1 MNTVSSSSS
10 SSTTIYSYSSNGLSG
25 LFSGLDTETMV
36 KKMLSGTQTKIDKQN
51 QQKQVLTWKQEMYRT
66 AIKDINTFKSKYFDS
81 AYDSTLQTNLCS
93 SDFFNTKA
101 SSVSSG
107 SAVTVKSTDPSAD
120 VGTMSFNVQQLATAA
135 TLDADVQM
143 SSSQSITGS
152 KVDFEKLAEA
162 LDAGDI
168 SFDISLDGVTK
179 QLTLSK
185 SDGIT
190 EDNFESILQDK
201 TEAIF
206 GGYVTASVNNNQVTF
221 AVGDKYQNEAGHE
234 LVITGAGVSN
244 IGITP
249 GASSR
254 LSGLTKLGD
263 LMNAS
268 GTSISGG
275 SYSFSINGQ
284 TFTFSATDTVST
296 MISKINSS
304 NAGVHLSYSSAT
316 DKFSLEAT
324 STGEQYGIKI
334 QQNTGN
340 LLGVLFGEKV
350 ENGAAVSGN
359 ELNTTTLDAKLA
371 DDYTTSK
378 ATLSMNVN
386 GTNYTFSYAPSDAFS
401 RDDLEMSLNS
411 WLKDTFGTQSDGSTN
426 NISYD
431 ISTGKFTTAADYSL
445 SFTKTG
451 VAATDSSASSNLAV
465 AMGLA
470 ENGASNAVTGET
482 KLDAVAGL
490 SGITF
495 LDKDGN
501 VLDHSTAKLSD
512 IAQVKDGDKTY
523 ATSFNSTS
531 GSLVLTPG
539 ESDNATIS
547 FTDPGVKAYFGE
559 TYTTGTGTSSGTVAG
574 KDLLISINGTQTSRS
589 SNTFAVD
596 GLTITAK
603 ALSGDTDTT
612 VDTTL
617 DTDTVVSAIKS
628 FVSDYNSLVSE
639 LYSKI
644 TEDYTYKDYAP
655 LTDAQKDE
663 MSESQITAWEEKA
676 KTGLLRNDST
686 ISSFLQSM
694 ETSFYTTVKDAGIA
708 AYSIGIETISTD
720 LTGKLTL
727 DESALTSALAT
738 NPEAVAKLFTDSTSG
753 LSTMLSKAIDKAAKL
768 SAASP
773 GTLVQIAG
781 ADGWTANAKT
791 NDIYKELQSINDKLD
806 ELKDKYDDEKE
817 RYWNKFNSMETAI
830 ANYQSQ
836 SAMLTSS
843 FSSSS

>member
-1 MNTVSSSSS
+1 MNTVSSSSD
-10 SSTTIYSYSSNGLSG
+10 SSTKTYSYSSNGLSG
-25 LFSGLDTETMV
+25 LFSGLDTESMV

-51 QQKQVLTWKQEMYRT
+51 QQKQILTWKQEMYRT

-81 AYDSTLQTNLCS
+81 AFDSTLKTNLCS
-93 SDFFNTKA
+93 SDFFNAKVST
-101 SSVSSG
+101 VSSG
-107 SAVTVKSTDPSAD
+107 SAVTVKNTDPSAD
-120 VGTMSFNVQQLATAA
+120 VGTMSFNVQQLAKAA
-135 TLDADVQM
+135 RLDSDVQM
-143 SSSQSITGS
+143 SSGQSITGS
-152 KVDFEKLAEA
+152 KVDFEKLAKA
-162 LDAGDI
+162 LEGGDI

-190 EDNFESILQDK
+190 KDNFESVLKDK

-206 GGYVTASVNNNQVTF
+206 GGYVTASVSNDQVTF

-234 LVITGAGVSN
+234 LVITGADVST

-249 GASSR
+249 GSSSR
-254 LSGLTKLGD
+254 LSGFTKLGD
-263 LMNAS
+263 LMN
-268 GTSISGG
+268 ISGG
-275 SYSFSINGQ
+275 AYSFSINGQ
-284 TFTFSATDTVST
+284 SFTFLSTDTVST
-296 MISKINSS
+296 MIGKINSS
-304 NAGVHLSYSSAT
+304 NAGVRLSYSSAT
-316 DKFSLEAT
+316 DKFSLETT
-324 STGEQYGIKI
+324 STGEQYGIEI
-334 QQNTGN
+334 QQSTGN
-340 LLGVLFGEKV
+340 LMSVLFGAKV
-350 ENGAAVSGN
+350 ANGASVSGN
-359 ELNTTTLDAKLA
+359 KLNTTTLDAKL
-371 DDYTTSK
+371 DKNYTTSK
-378 ATLSMNVN
+378 ASLSMNVN
-386 GTNYTFSYAPSDAFS
+386 GTNYTFSYEPKDAFS
-401 RDDLEMSLNS
+401 RDDLQSSLNS

-431 ISTGKFTTAADYSL
+431 ISTGKFTTAADYNL

-470 ENGASNAVTGET
+470 ENGASNAVTGDT
-482 KLDAVAGL
+482 KISDAAGL
-490 SGITF
+490 SEMTL

-512 IAQVKDGDKTY
+512 IAQIKDGDKTY

-559 TYTTGTGTSSGTVAG
+559 TYTPGTGVSSGTVAG

-589 SNTFAVD
+589 SNTFAID

-617 DTDTVVSAIKS
+617 DTNTVVSSIKS
-628 FVSDYNSLVSE
+628 FVSDYNTLISG
-639 LYSKI
+639 LYGKI

-655 LTDAQKDE
+655 LTDAQKAE
-663 MSESQITAWEEKA
+663 MSESQITAWEAKS

-720 LTGKLTL
+720 LSGKLTL
-727 DESALTSALAT
+727 DESALTNALAT

-753 LSTMLSKAIDKAAKL
+753 LATMLSQTIDRTAKL

-781 ADGWTANAKT
+781 ADGWTTNAKT
-791 NDIYKELQSINDKLD
+791 NDIYRELQSINDKLD
-806 ELKDKYDDEKE
+806 ELKDKYDNEKE
-817 RYWNKFNSMETAI
+817 RYWNKFNSMEAAI